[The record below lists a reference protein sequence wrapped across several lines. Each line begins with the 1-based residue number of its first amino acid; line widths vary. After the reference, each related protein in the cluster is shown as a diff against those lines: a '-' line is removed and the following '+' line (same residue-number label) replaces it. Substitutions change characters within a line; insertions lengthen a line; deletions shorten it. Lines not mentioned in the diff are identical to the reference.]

1 MTIEEYVKTLDP
13 NHSYWLADDGDTK
26 RLNDVEPTAENL
38 CIVFACYNCTRL
50 YHAIPYT
57 DLKIDNDGD
66 YLVFC
71 PENKEGGYEKWI
83 FRCNVPEELQTL
95 FDKADLETYVDPE
108 DEDEDEDED
117 DYDEDADE
125 DEEDD
130 CDEEGTPA
138 ERIIK
143 SGAGGVIRA

>member
-1 MTIEEYVKTLDP
+1 MTIEEYVKTLDL
-13 NHSYWLADDGDTK
+13 NHSYWSADNGDTK

-38 CIVFACYNCTRL
+38 CIVFVCFNCTRL

-71 PENKEGGYEKWI
+71 PENKEGGYETWI
-83 FRCNVPEELQTL
+83 SRCNVPEELQTL
-95 FDKADLETYVDPE
+95 FDEADLETYVDPE
-108 DEDEDEDED
+108 DEDEDN
-117 DYDEDADE
+117 
-125 DEEDD
+125 
-130 CDEEGTPA
+130 CDEEVTHA

-143 SGAGGVIRA
+143 SGAGGIIRA

>member
-13 NHSYWLADDGDTK
+13 NHSYWLADNGDTK

-71 PENKEGGYEKWI
+71 PENKEGGYETWI

-108 DEDEDEDED
+108 DEDEDIKVNTKITKKGKIKITNLDNFLL
-117 DYDEDADE
+117 Y
-125 DEEDD
+125 
-130 CDEEGTPA
+130 
-138 ERIIK
+138 RIVKVFYFI
-143 SGAGGVIRA
+143 